1 MKAHGQHKDGD
12 SKDTGD
18 LAGSLSWSCSASPN
32 QAAGRAQ
39 QGCRKLE
46 GTGAE
51 DRCCAGSWTRVWALL
66 RILEGAEL
74 SEDHSPC
81 GTSPTWLAL
90 PTLTSTATSCL
101 SLEIS
106 DLSPSIPIHAA
117 QWTQLSP
124 VPEPRRIECHSALLP
139 GLPGQGHAAHG
150 FAYLFDRHAPC

>member
-1 MKAHGQHKDGD
+1 MHGQHKDGD

-18 LAGSLSWSCSASPN
+18 LAGSLSWSCSAGPY

-66 RILEGAEL
+66 RILEGAEFL
-74 SEDHSPC
+74 GDHSPC

-90 PTLTSTATSCL
+90 PTLASTANLVCL
-101 SLEIS
+101 SRSLPCLPAS
-106 DLSPSIPIHAA
+106 PIHAA

-124 VPEPRRIECHSALLP
+124 LSEPRRVECHSALLP
-139 GLPGQGHAAHG
+139 GLPGQWHAAHSL
-150 FAYLFDRHAPC
+150 ACLFDRHAPC